1 MMVLIML
8 YNLLTLFEVS
18 KIEFL
23 FYVFFTDVLS
33 FIHKYIFIV
42 HFEENER
49 QYLNEQ
55 ERKMSRNIDTIS
67 QIEKEADLVRKDID
81 ERYVFFKK

>member
-18 KIEFL
+18 KIKFIFL
-23 FYVFFTDVLS
+23 YIFADVL
-33 FIHKYIFIV
+33 FLYIV
-42 HFEENER
+42 HFQENER

-55 ERKMSRNIDTIS
+55 EQKMSKNFDIIH
-67 QIEKEADLVRKDID
+67 QIEKEIVQVRKDID
-81 ERYVFFKK
+81 ER